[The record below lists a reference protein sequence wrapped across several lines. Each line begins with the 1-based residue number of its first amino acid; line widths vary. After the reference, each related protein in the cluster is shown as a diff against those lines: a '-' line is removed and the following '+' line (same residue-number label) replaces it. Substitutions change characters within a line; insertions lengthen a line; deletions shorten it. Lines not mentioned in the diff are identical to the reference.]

1 MPRRSMHMSDA
12 AEAALRTALQKL
24 RTELHAPTAF
34 PAPVLEAADAAA
46 HAPRLPDKDA
56 TELPLFTID
65 PPTSKDLDQAM
76 YLERRAGGGFRVHYA
91 IADVAAFV
99 TPDGA
104 LDTEAHKRIVTLYF
118 PDGKVAL
125 HPPVLSEGA
134 ASLLPGQTVPALL
147 WQHDLDAH
155 GEVTASHVSRAMVR
169 SRAKLDYAGV
179 QQAIDSGTAE
189 ESVALLRDIGTLCE
203 AAEAARGGISL
214 TLPDQEVTFEDGS
227 FRLSYRAPLAVDGW
241 NEQISLMTGMA
252 AARMML
258 DSGPG
263 IIRIQDTAPA
273 NEVTRLHR
281 IAQGLGIDW
290 PHHVSYAKLIRSLD
304 PNNQKHAAFLHE
316 AAGALLLK
324 SVYKSFPDHDHI
336 PGQTAHAALAAP
348 YTHCT
353 APLRRLVDR
362 YTGELCVAACAG
374 QAPPDWVL
382 AALDD
387 LPGRMAKAKGS
398 TADRQSVDLV
408 EAALLMDRVG
418 GVFDATVIDTDEEE
432 ARSNPRAGLV
442 QLADPAVLGKVTSA
456 DADLKLGASVR
467 VRLERADPAFP
478 DKDKKILFSLVQALG

>member
-1 MPRRSMHMSDA
+1 MPRRPMHMSDA
-12 AEAALRTALQKL
+12 AKAALRTALQKL
-24 RTELHAPTAF
+24 RTDLHAPAAF

-56 TELPLFTID
+56 THLPLFTID

-76 YLERRAGGGFRVHYA
+76 YLERRPGGGFRVHYA

-99 TPDGA
+99 APDGA
-104 LDTEAHKRIVTLYF
+104 LDAEAHKRIVTLYF

-125 HPPVLSEGA
+125 YPPALSEGA

-155 GEVTASHVSRAMVR
+155 GEVTTSSVSRALVR

-189 ESVALLRDIGTLCE
+189 EPVALLRDIGTLCE
-203 AAEAARGGISL
+203 AVEAARGGISL
-214 TLPDQEVTFEDGS
+214 SLPEQEVTFEDGS
-227 FRLSYRAPLAVDGW
+227 FRLSYRAPLPVDGW

-258 DSGPG
+258 AGGPG
-263 IIRIQDTAPA
+263 ILRTQDTAPTH
-273 NEVTRLHR
+273 EVTRLHR
-281 IAQGLGIDW
+281 IAQGLGIHW
-290 PHHVSYAKLIRSLD
+290 PPHVSYAELIRSLD
-304 PNNQKHAAFLHE
+304 PSNQKHAAFLHE

-324 SVYKSFPDHDHI
+324 SVYKSFRDHDHI
-336 PGQTAHAALAAP
+336 PEQASHAAIAAP

-362 YTGELCVAACAG
+362 YTGELCVAASGG
-374 QAPPDWVL
+374 QAPPNWVL

-387 LPGRMAKAKGS
+387 LPSRMAKAKGS
-398 TADRQSVDLV
+398 AADRQSVDLV
-408 EAALLMDRVG
+408 EAAVLMDRVG
-418 GVFDATVIDTDEEE
+418 NIFDATVIDTDEEE
-432 ARSNPRAGLV
+432 DPPNRREGQV
-442 QLADPAVLGKVTSA
+442 QMAEPAVVGRVTSA
-456 DADLKLGASVR
+456 DADLELGASVR

-478 DKDKKILFSLVQALG
+478 DRDRKILFSRVQDR

>member
-1 MPRRSMHMSDA
+1 MPRRPMHMSDA
-12 AEAALRTALQKL
+12 AKAALRTALQKL
-24 RTELHAPTAF
+24 RTDLHAPAAF

-46 HAPRLPDKDA
+46 HSPRLPDKDA
-56 TELPLFTID
+56 THLPLFTID

-76 YLERRAGGGFRVHYA
+76 YLERRPGGGFRVYYA

-99 TPDGA
+99 VPGGA
-104 LDTEAHKRIVTLYF
+104 LDAEAQKRIVTLYF

-125 HPPVLSEGA
+125 YPPALSEGA
-134 ASLLPGQTVPALL
+134 ASLLPDQTVPALL

-155 GEVTASHVSRAMVR
+155 GEVTTSYVSRALVR

-179 QQAIDSGTAE
+179 QHAIDSGTAE
-189 ESVALLRDIGTLCE
+189 ESVALLRDIGTLRE
-203 AAEAARGGISL
+203 AVEAARGGISL
-214 TLPDQEVTFEDGS
+214 TLPEQEVTFEDGS
-227 FRLSYRAPLAVDGW
+227 FRLSYRAPLPVDGW

-263 IIRIQDTAPA
+263 ILRTQDMAPTH
-273 NEVTRLHR
+273 EVTRLHR

-290 PHHVSYAKLIRSLD
+290 PHHVSYAELIRSLD
-304 PNNQKHAAFLHE
+304 PHDQKHAAFLHE

-324 SVYKSFPDHDHI
+324 SVYKSFRDHDHI
-336 PGQTAHAALAAP
+336 PEQTSHAAIAAP

-362 YTGELCVAACAG
+362 YAGELCVAACDG

-382 AALDD
+382 AALDG
-387 LPGRMAKAKGS
+387 LPITMAKAKGS
-398 TADRQSVDLV
+398 AADRQSVDLV
-408 EAALLMDRVG
+408 EAAVLMDRVG
-418 GVFDATVIDTDEEE
+418 GIFDATVIDTDEEE
-432 ARSNPRAGLV
+432 VPPNRREGQV
-442 QLADPAVLGKVTSA
+442 QMAEPAVVGRVTSA
-456 DADLKLGASVR
+456 DVDLKLGASIR

-478 DKDKKILFSLVQALG
+478 DRNKKILFSLVQDR